1 MVLEFNI
8 GLMEHIMK
16 ASGVLIKL
24 KDKALSGMR
33 KEIFIEESLGMI
45 WRMGMANILILMGQ
59 NIMVNL
65 KMMFKKAMEKKN
77 GLMVLNMLDLIKVV

>member
-1 MVLEFNI
+1 MEFNI

-24 KDKALSGMR
+24 KDKVLSGMR

-45 WRMGMANILILMGQ
+45 WQMGMANILILMDQ
-59 NIMVNL
+59 NIMENL

>member
-1 MVLEFNI
+1 MEYNI

-16 ASGVLIKL
+16 ANGVLIKL
-24 KDKALSGMR
+24 KDKVLSGMR

-59 NIMVNL
+59 NIMENL

>member
-1 MVLEFNI
+1 MVMESSI

-24 KDKALSGMR
+24 KDKVLSGML

-45 WRMGMANILILMGQ
+45 WLMAMANILILMGQ
-59 NIMVNL
+59 SIMENL

-77 GLMVLNMLDLIKVV
+77 GLMELNMLDLIKVA

>member
-1 MVLEFNI
+1 MEFNI

-24 KDKALSGMR
+24 KDKVLSGMR

-45 WRMGMANILILMGQ
+45 WRMGMANILILMDQ
-59 NIMVNL
+59 NIMENL

>member
-1 MVLEFNI
+1 MEFNI

-24 KDKALSGMR
+24 KDKVLSGMR

-45 WRMGMANILILMGQ
+45 WQMGMANILILMDQ
-59 NIMVNL
+59 NIMENL

-77 GLMVLNMLDLIKVV
+77 GLMVLNMLDLRKVV

>member
-1 MVLEFNI
+1 MEFNI

-24 KDKALSGMR
+24 KDKVLSGMR

-45 WRMGMANILILMGQ
+45 WQMGMANILILMDQ
-59 NIMVNL
+59 NIMENL

-77 GLMVLNMLDLIKVV
+77 GFKMLNMLDLIKVV

>member
-1 MVLEFNI
+1 MEFNI

-24 KDKALSGMR
+24 KDKVLSGMR

-45 WRMGMANILILMGQ
+45 WRMGMANILTLMGQ
-59 NIMVNL
+59 NIMENL
-65 KMMFKKAMEKKN
+65 RMMFKKAMEKKN

>member
-1 MVLEFNI
+1 
-8 GLMEHIMK
+8 MK

-24 KDKALSGMR
+24 KDKVLSGML

-45 WRMGMANILILMGQ
+45 WLMAMANILILMGQ
-59 NIMVNL
+59 SIMENL

-77 GLMVLNMLDLIKVV
+77 GLMELNMLDLIKVA